1 MIFKDSKWYDICKY
15 ISVIVLPAVIA
26 LIAALGQAWGW
37 DQGLVTAITAT
48 LAAVD
53 TFFNALLQISSN
65 QYKKLTTEQ
74 QPPDGEQE
82 NG

>member
-1 MIFKDSKWYDICKY
+1 MIFSNSKWYDICKY

-65 QYKKLTTEQ
+65 QYKKLTAEQ
-74 QPPDGEQE
+74 NAADDQ
-82 NG
+82 

>member
-1 MIFKDSKWYDICKY
+1 MIFKDSRWYNICKY

-65 QYKKLTTEQ
+65 QYHKMIDEQKLADDQ
-74 QPPDGEQE
+74 
-82 NG
+82 

>member
-1 MIFKDSKWYDICKY
+1 MIFKDSRWYNVCKY
-15 ISVIVLPAVIA
+15 ISVIVLPAIIA

-53 TFFNALLQISSN
+53 TFFNALLQISSV
-65 QYKKLTTEQ
+65 QYQKLQAEQ
-74 QPPDGEQE
+74 KLADDQ
-82 NG
+82 